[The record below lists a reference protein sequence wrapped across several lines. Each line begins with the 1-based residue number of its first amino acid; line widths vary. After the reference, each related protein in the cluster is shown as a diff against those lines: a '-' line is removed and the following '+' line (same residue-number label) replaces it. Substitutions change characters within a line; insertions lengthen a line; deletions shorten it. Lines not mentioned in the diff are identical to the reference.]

1 MSPVNW
7 RDLIRWER
15 MPHILCPGCGN
26 GTILN
31 VLVRALAEK
40 FEAGELDPDRTV
52 LVSGIGCSSRLP
64 GYVRLD
70 SLHTTHGRP
79 LAFATGLKLAN
90 PDLEIIVLTGDG
102 DAAAIGGNHLIHA
115 ARRNL
120 DVTVICS
127 NNLIYG
133 MTGGQVSPTTPEGAK
148 STTTPYGNPEP
159 PFDLCELVM
168 GAGAPHVERWTTA
181 HPQQLKRAIH
191 RALER
196 DGFSFIDVL
205 SQCPTNY
212 GRRNDLKSPREMLE
226 WLRENTSTKDEPGKI
241 RIGILRDEERKPFH
255 ERVHELI
262 EEVSGDEEGG

>member
-1 MSPVNW
+1 MTVVDW
-7 RDLIRWER
+7 KELIRWDR

-31 VLVRALAEK
+31 VLVRVLAEK
-40 FEAGELDPDRTV
+40 FEEGELDPDKTV

-64 GYVRLD
+64 GYVKLD

-79 LAFATGLKLAN
+79 LAFATGIKLAN
-90 PDLEIIVLTGDG
+90 PDLEVIVITGDG

-120 DVTVICS
+120 DVTVICA
-127 NNLIYG
+127 NNYIYG
-133 MTGGQVSPTTPEGAK
+133 MTGGQVSPTTPRGAK

-159 PFDLCELVM
+159 PFDLCELVI

-181 HPQQLKRAIH
+181 HPAQLSAAIA

-196 DGFSFIDVL
+196 EGFSFIDVL
-205 SQCPTNY
+205 CQCPTNY
-212 GRRNDLKSPREMLE
+212 GRRNDMRDPREMVK
-226 WLRENTSTKDEPGKI
+226 WLRENTSTRDEEGKI
-241 RIGILRDEERKPFH
+241 RIGILRDEEREPFLK
-255 ERVHELI
+255 RMYDMI
-262 EEVSGDEEGG
+262 EEVRTSEEGD